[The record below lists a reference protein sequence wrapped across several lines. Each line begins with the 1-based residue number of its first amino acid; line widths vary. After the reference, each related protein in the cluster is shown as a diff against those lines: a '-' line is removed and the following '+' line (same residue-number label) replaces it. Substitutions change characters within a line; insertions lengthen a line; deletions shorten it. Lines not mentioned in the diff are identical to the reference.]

1 MLTIKFSKKTPRIQ
15 RALKDK
21 IVVNCSESD
30 QVNSPSLFPTKAYIP
45 QHLKSQSNPESTC
58 QMLIELNSYF

>member
-1 MLTIKFSKKTPRIQ
+1 MLTIKFSKKTPIQ

-45 QHLKSQSNPESTC
+45 QHLKSQSNPGKHVP
-58 QMLIELNSYF
+58 NAY